1 MLTAVTKY
9 PSIHWAIIFSL
20 SSVGYSQCPDNLKWH
35 NLTLRRSSSTPR
47 LHQYCLWD
55 RCDEDFLLCLHGGD
69 GVHCS
74 HTLCLFTLADPT
86 LLQRSFKCN
95 TPYFFTPHQLDLT
108 ETETAWLSRFPA
120 VTHTSVLAALLSECF
135 RTSLSTLVHN
145 SRKFEHASKHYVKHS
160 KRKLSRRHEK
170 IETHMPW
177 GWRVKH
183 TQSVN
188 WTVITLPASAA
199 VSQNTHTRTQEVHTS
214 CSTRHLLLH
223 FLHLFSKTETYR
235 QSLRVSVKM
244 RHLLLLLILLS
255 CVSMGVAVAGCR
267 SDRDKDHRP
276 RENCTAAGFSD
287 IPVGLEPTTMVMP
300 QTTGSQVWRK

>member
-1 MLTAVTKY
+1 MEETLFIAA
-9 PSIHWAIIFSL
+9 IHC
-20 SSVGYSQCPDNLKWH
+20 VYS
-35 NLTLRRSSSTPR
+35 
-47 LHQYCLWD
+47 
-55 RCDEDFLLCLHGGD
+55 
-69 GVHCS
+69 
-74 HTLCLFTLADPT
+74 LCLFTLADPT
-86 LLQRSFKCN
+86 LFQRSFKCN

-188 WTVITLPASAA
+188 WTVITLPASVA
-199 VSQNTHTRTQEVHTS
+199 VSQNTHTRTQEVLTS

-287 IPVGLEPTTMVMP
+287 IAVGLEPTTMVMP